1 MKKIVLVFALS
12 LVVFPLMAQRN
23 INPDRIKAQKVAFIT
38 ERLDLTSKEAQ
49 QFWPVYNAF
58 EEEIEGIRQGDL
70 KVVRQAIKN
79 GNLSEKE
86 AKELLD
92 KLMAAENRIHQAK
105 VNLVQDLKN
114 IIPAQ
119 KIIALKTAED
129 AFNRKLIEVLKKRRE
144 QFQQRKGNK
153 N

>member
-1 MKKIVLVFALS
+1 MKKIVIVFALS
-12 LVVFPLMAQRN
+12 LMVLPLMAQRN

-49 QFWPVYNAF
+49 QFWPIYNAF
-58 EEEIEGIRQGDL
+58 EEETEGIRQGDL
-70 KVVRQAIKN
+70 KDVRQAIKN
-79 GNLSEKE
+79 GNLSENE

-92 KLMAAENRIHQAK
+92 KLMSAENRIHQAK
-105 VNLVQDLKN
+105 LDLVQDLKA

-144 QFQQRKGNK
+144 QFQQRMK
-153 N
+153 NRN